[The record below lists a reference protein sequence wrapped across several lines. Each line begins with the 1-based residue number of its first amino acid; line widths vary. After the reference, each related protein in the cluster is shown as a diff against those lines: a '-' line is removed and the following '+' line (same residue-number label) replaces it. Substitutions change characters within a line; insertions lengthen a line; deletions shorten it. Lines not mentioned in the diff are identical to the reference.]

1 MIMCSHT
8 FSFIVGLS
16 WFLNSF
22 FIQLKVGVHSWWHM
36 LSFTP
41 CSWYVHPGLVNPFV
55 SLWESKLCLSV
66 LGFCVLTWIIIS
78 FSSPRF
84 KKRFLQYNQTISET
98 TLQDIDPKTLERIRE
113 LNRLDVELYEY
124 AHGLLRKRF
133 EMLKTQDPHFEEH
146 YENMGNINFS
156 WENLN

>member
-1 MIMCSHT
+1 M
-8 FSFIVGLS
+8 
-16 WFLNSF
+16 
-22 FIQLKVGVHSWWHM
+22 
-36 LSFTP
+36 
-41 CSWYVHPGLVNPFV
+41 
-55 SLWESKLCLSV
+55 LCL
-66 LGFCVLTWIIIS
+66 LAGQRKKGTKILQGTTKALIIFFS

-98 TLQDIDPKTLERIRE
+98 TLQEIDPKTLERIRE

-124 AHGLLRKRF
+124 AHSLLRHRF
-133 EMLKTQDPHFEEH
+133 ETLKAQDPHFDEH